1 MSQCA
6 AACKYQLMAVLNFET
21 FDSTLIM
28 RLLCGQGRELWWS
41 PTLQPYWSCAGTPIL
56 LTAPFVETFPTLHWT
71 FSVSPASRG
80 GGSLRGVETSAIS
93 MEMAFWR
100 THSAVTGLCITQS
113 PSKIQEHVSW
123 RVFSVFYIVYSS
135 ACAPD
140 SWTPYIAIFFVNK
153 ATLQLPLFFMVE
165 FEQPIIVS
173 ALVQHTWNQTCC

>member
-1 MSQCA
+1 
-6 AACKYQLMAVLNFET
+6 MAVLNFET

-41 PTLQPYWSCAGTPIL
+41 PTLQPYWSCAGTPIH

-123 RVFSVFYIVYSS
+123 RVFSVFYIAIYSS

-153 ATLQLPLFFMVE
+153 ATLRLPLFFMIE
-165 FEQPIIVS
+165 FE
-173 ALVQHTWNQTCC
+173 